1 VKQAIPSAGT
11 YETFK
16 PFGSQMIE
24 GGAPNNFLKER
35 NTNSFVPFGRKVKK
49 GWLNFEKGK
58 SKNLNIFVE
67 PELDK
72 SVDLSSE
79 SLK

>member
-1 VKQAIPSAGT
+1 
-11 YETFK
+11 
-16 PFGSQMIE
+16 MIE

-35 NTNSFVPFGRKVKK
+35 NTNSFVPFGSKMKK